1 MNNCIYIV
9 LYIMN
14 KFLEADLLSQGV
26 SICAGDSY
34 VIAAE
39 VRAGEAQQHQMRWAF
54 PHVSVNRESYAL
66 GSLPVQGLM
75 DGISL

>member
-39 VRAGEAQQHQMRWAF
+39 VRADEAQQHQMR
-54 PHVSVNRESYAL
+54 
-66 GSLPVQGLM
+66 
-75 DGISL
+75 

>member
-39 VRAGEAQQHQMRWAF
+39 VRAGEAQQHQMR
-54 PHVSVNRESYAL
+54 
-66 GSLPVQGLM
+66 
-75 DGISL
+75 